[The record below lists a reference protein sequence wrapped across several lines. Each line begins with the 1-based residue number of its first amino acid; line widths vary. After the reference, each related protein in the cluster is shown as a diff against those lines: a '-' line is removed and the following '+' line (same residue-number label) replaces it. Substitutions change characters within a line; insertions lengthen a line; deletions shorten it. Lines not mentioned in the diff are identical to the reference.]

1 MRREAQAASA
11 VLAESVALL
20 ALLLPADAL
29 ADALDDALADAD
41 ALAAAH
47 ALAAADALAA
57 ALAAALAD
65 RVLVLKT
72 VDILKYLKTVDSGG
86 AVMSTARQMRASRS
100 TWLDWEPWVDSTRSA
115 DDARP

>member
-29 ADALDDALADAD
+29 DDALDDALADAD
-41 ALAAAH
+41 ALAAA
-47 ALAAADALAA
+47 
-57 ALAAALAD
+57 LAD
-65 RVLVLKT
+65 RVLV
-72 VDILKYLKTVDSGG
+72 LKTVDSGG

>member
-1 MRREAQAASA
+1 MRMQRRERVRREAQAASA

-29 ADALDDALADAD
+29 ADAD
-41 ALAAAH
+41 
-47 ALAAADALAA
+47 

-65 RVLVLKT
+65 RVLV
-72 VDILKYLKTVDSGG
+72 LKTVDSGG

>member
-20 ALLLPADAL
+20 ALMLPADAL

-57 ALAAALAD
+57 ALAD
-65 RVLVLKT
+65 RVLV
-72 VDILKYLKTVDSGG
+72 LKTVDSGG

>member
-41 ALAAAH
+41 
-47 ALAAADALAA
+47 

>member
-29 ADALDDALADAD
+29 DDALDDALADAD
-41 ALAAAH
+41 
-47 ALAAADALAA
+47 

>member
-20 ALLLPADAL
+20 ALMLPADAL
-29 ADALDDALADAD
+29 ADARADAPAAAD

-47 ALAAADALAA
+47 ALAAADAF
-57 ALAAALAD
+57 AAALAD

-86 AVMSTARQMRASRS
+86 AVTSTARQMRASRS

>member
-1 MRREAQAASA
+1 MRREAQAAS
-11 VLAESVALL
+11 VVPAESVAL
-20 ALLLPADAL
+20 LLLPADAL
-29 ADALDDALADAD
+29 ADARADAPAAAD

-57 ALAAALAD
+57 ALAD
-65 RVLVLKT
+65 RVLV
-72 VDILKYLKTVDSGG
+72 LKTVDSGG

>member
-29 ADALDDALADAD
+29 DDALDDALADAD
-41 ALAAAH
+41 
-47 ALAAADALAA
+47 

-72 VDILKYLKTVDSGG
+72 VDILKYFKTVDSGG
-86 AVMSTARQMRASRS
+86 AGMSTARQMRASKS

>member
-41 ALAAAH
+41 ALAAA
-47 ALAAADALAA
+47 
-57 ALAAALAD
+57 LAD
-65 RVLVLKT
+65 RVLV
-72 VDILKYLKTVDSGG
+72 LKTVDSGG